1 MTTIPITKFFHIC
14 PQCKR
19 TCGHPECIWTSPVR
33 LSRRCIDCNNSE
45 NNKIYWVGNKFE
57 EDCHILS
64 DGVEGDGIW

>member
-19 TCGHPECIWTSPVR
+19 AWGHPDCTWTSPTI
-33 LSRRCIDCNNSE
+33 SQKCTYCDNSE
-45 NNKIYWVGNKFE
+45 RNKRVRAKFE